1 MSAPPTLVRL
11 TRRFFNQALLSAFGA
26 LGAPARAAAP
36 LRTPVLDFAIAGG
49 WYHGLGRVRDSIAPG
64 DRLRLVAEP
73 ENPYDRY
80 AVAVWR
86 GDLKLGYVPRA
97 ANRPL
102 ARLLA
107 EGARIEADVMRVI
120 ADSGKDRTPFAYTS
134 YGEGDPV
141 IRATRI
147 EA

>member
-1 MSAPPTLVRL
+1 MKRFSAAITAAIWVSG
-11 TRRFFNQALLSAFGA
+11 SATA
-26 LGAPARAAAP
+26 ARSRPCAS
-36 LRTPVLDFAIAGG
+36 TM
-49 WYHGLGRVRDSIAPG
+49 
-64 DRLRLVAEP
+64 
-73 ENPYDRY
+73 